1 MKIDFNVLETQ
12 NPKTLVFVDE
22 SDYGDSSPIFPTLQV
37 RFPDMQRVYKV
48 MIRKEK
54 VNTIYTTTL
63 GFSTA
68 VSDFPDGVY
77 ELKYSIEPHNTLY
90 VCKKIIKVDV
100 AYTELKK
107 ISCSITCKDDKYFS
121 KLGEIHL
128 LLLSSQLEVECN
140 TDEANKKLQLAKKL
154 IKKISC

>member
-1 MKIDFNVLETQ
+1 MKIDFNVLETH

-22 SDYGDSSPIFPTLQV
+22 SNYGDSSPIFPTLQV

-77 ELKYSIEPHNTLY
+77 ELKYSIEPHNTLFI
-90 VCKKIIKVDV
+90 CKRIMKVDV
-100 AYTELKK
+100 AYTELRK
-107 ISCSITCKDDKYFS
+107 INCSIDCKDDKYFS

-128 LLLSSQLEVECN
+128 LLLSSQLEVDCN
-140 TDEANKKLQLAKKL
+140 VDEANKKLQLAKKL
-154 IKKISC
+154 IKKLSC